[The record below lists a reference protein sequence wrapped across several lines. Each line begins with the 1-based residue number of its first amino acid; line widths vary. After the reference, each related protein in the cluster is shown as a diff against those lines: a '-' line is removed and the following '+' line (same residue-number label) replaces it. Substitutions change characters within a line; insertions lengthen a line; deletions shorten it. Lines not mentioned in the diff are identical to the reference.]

1 MEYHIQLEQ
10 FEGPL
15 PLLLA
20 LIEREK
26 LDITRVSLARVSD
39 QYLEYL
45 SREDHI
51 SLDNLARFL
60 AIATRLILIKS
71 KALLPILQFTDEE
84 EDEIGDL
91 EEELRRYK
99 LFKEAALR
107 LGVLVSEKHI
117 TVTRETSLDTVS
129 VFLPPKNLTK
139 EDVASYFRSVLGGLP
154 SMEIL
159 EEKRMVEIVTLEEKI
174 TLLQE
179 SMKNRVKKSFSEII
193 AGATDRVHV
202 IISFL
207 ALLELIK
214 QRIVH
219 AQQGEMFG
227 EIHFENLEENI
238 TEETKTLT
246 PANQI

>member
-26 LDITRVSLARVSD
+26 LDITRLSLATVAD

-45 SREDHI
+45 SREENI

-60 AIATRLILIKS
+60 AIAARLILIKS

-84 EDEIGDL
+84 EEEIGDL

-99 LFKEAALR
+99 LFKEAAQR
-107 LGVLVSEKHI
+107 LGVLVSKQHFS
-117 TVTRETSLDTVS
+117 VTRESMLDTVS
-129 VFLPPKNLTK
+129 VFLPPKNLTR
-139 EDVASYFRSVLGGLP
+139 EELSVYFRSVLGELP

-159 EEKRMVEIVTLEEKI
+159 EEKRLVEIVTLEEKI

-179 SMKNRVKKSFSEII
+179 SIKNRVKKSFSEIVSS
-193 AGATDRVHV
+193 ATDRVHV
-202 IISFL
+202 IVSFL
-207 ALLELIK
+207 ALLELVK

-227 EIHFENLEENI
+227 EIHFQSLEETNV
-238 TEETKTLT
+238 TEMTSSAQSS
-246 PANQI
+246 PN